1 MLNNSFSNIDF
12 MGRAL
17 DGLWERN
24 EAINNN
30 ISNVNTPGYKKTK
43 VLFEDNLKTE
53 LEINNKL
60 KVNTTDPKHIEVI
73 GQNKNGDIQ
82 VVKDESY
89 STKKDGNNV
98 NIDVEMAELAKNS
111 MMYNGVIR
119 QVSGEFKKLKSIINE
134 GR

>member
-12 MGRAL
+12 MSKAL
-17 DGLWERN
+17 NGLWKRN

-43 VLFEDNLKTE
+43 VLFEDKLKNE
-53 LEINNKL
+53 LHTNNGL
-60 KVNTTDPKHIEVI
+60 KVNTTDFKHMKFI
-73 GQNKNGDIQ
+73 GENRNEDVDIM
-82 VVKDESY
+82 KDDSY

-98 NIDVEMAELAKNS
+98 NIDVEMAELAKNN
-111 MMYNGVIR
+111 MMYNGLVR
-119 QVSGEFKKLKSIINE
+119 QVSSETNKLRSIINE